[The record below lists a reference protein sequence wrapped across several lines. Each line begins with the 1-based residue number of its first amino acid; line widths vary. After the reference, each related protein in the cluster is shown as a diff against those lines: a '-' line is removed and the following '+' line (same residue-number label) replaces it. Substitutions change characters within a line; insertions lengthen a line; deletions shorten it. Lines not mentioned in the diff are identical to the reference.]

1 VFVIV
6 ISLLVFY
13 TSALLLPSHLEKEYK
28 LIQSTLRDTNSQIQA
43 VSARIKRN
51 RSKLENINGRLSSGT
66 GKASYY
72 HPRFEGRRMRYGEIY
87 DDKSNSIACNI
98 LPANTIVLIENLKNN
113 RIVVGVVRDTGNLYD
128 RQFDLSESLMEK
140 LDGLK
145 DGVIEVQWLAV
156 RKEM

>member
-1 VFVIV
+1 
-6 ISLLVFY
+6 
-13 TSALLLPSHLEKEYK
+13 
-28 LIQSTLRDTNSQIQA
+28 
-43 VSARIKRN
+43 
-51 RSKLENINGRLSSGT
+51 
-66 GKASYY
+66 
-72 HPRFEGRRMRYGEIY
+72 MRYGEIY